1 MSKLCCPS
9 DQMLVDIIRMVKNQ
23 KRSLWR
29 YSYHEDSSEE
39 SVSVVILGVGS
50 DREEVNWNFWDEMDG
65 EGLFPLK
72 SLFI

>member
-9 DQMLVDIIRMVKNQ
+9 DQMLVDIIRMVKTQ

-29 YSYHEDSSEE
+29 YSYHGDSSEG

-72 SLFI
+72 SLFM